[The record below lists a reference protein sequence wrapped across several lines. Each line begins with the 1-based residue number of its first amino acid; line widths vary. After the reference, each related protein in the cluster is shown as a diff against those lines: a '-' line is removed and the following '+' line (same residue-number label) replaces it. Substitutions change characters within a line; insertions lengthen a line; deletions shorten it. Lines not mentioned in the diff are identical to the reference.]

1 MYCGYFGFTEKP
13 FKPTPEPRFLFSTP
27 QHGEALSAILYTIR
41 ERMGFVAVVGEP
53 GTGKTTLLRTA
64 INQLDKKTKSAFI
77 FNTELGFEEILLLV
91 LDDFGLL
98 KVGDK
103 FAKIDL
109 VRRLNH
115 FAIRQMAAGGNVVIM
130 LDEAQNI
137 STKAIE
143 GLRLISNL
151 ESEEKK
157 LIQIVISGQTELDE
171 KLAATEN
178 RQFKQRITLKR
189 AIAPLTQDQTQQYL
203 QHRLTVARYS
213 GPSIFPPKTL
223 KLIHEYSG
231 GVPRLINSICENAL
245 VSAYAL
251 DKKIVEP
258 YVIDEIAGD
267 LGLSKIAG
275 NGHKRGGWFQRF
287 AGINGSKTP

>member
-1 MYCGYFGFTEKP
+1 M
-13 FKPTPEPRFLFSTP
+13 
-27 QHGEALSAILYTIR
+27 
-41 ERMGFVAVVGEP
+41 
-53 GTGKTTLLRTA
+53 
-64 INQLDKKTKSAFI
+64 
-77 FNTELGFEEILLLV
+77 V

-98 KVGDK
+98 EPGEKLAKV
-103 FAKIDL
+103 DL

-115 FAIRQMAAGGNVVIM
+115 FAISQMAAGGNVVIM
-130 LDEAQNI
+130 LDEAQNL
-137 STKAIE
+137 TTRAIE

-151 ESEEKK
+151 ESEERK
-157 LIQIVISGQTELDE
+157 LIQIVISGQTELNE
-171 KLAATEN
+171 KLAATEH

-189 AIAPLTQDQTQQYL
+189 ALTPLTQEQAQQYL

-213 GPSIFPPKTL
+213 GPPIFPPKTL

-251 DKKIVEP
+251 DKKTVEP
-258 YVIDEIAGD
+258 YVIEEIARD

-275 NGHKRGGWFQRF
+275 NGHRRFSLFRKKRAEG
-287 AGINGSKTP
+287 

>member
-1 MYCGYFGFTEKP
+1 MYNHFFGFAENP

-27 QHGEALSAILYTIR
+27 QHEEALTALLYTIR
-41 ERMGFVAVVGEP
+41 VRMGFVAVVGEP

-64 INQLDKKTKSAFI
+64 INQLDKKTKAAFI

-98 KVGDK
+98 KPGLK
-103 FAKIDL
+103 LSKIDL
-109 VRRLNH
+109 VRRLSH

-130 LDEAQNI
+130 LDEAQNL
-137 STKAIE
+137 TTRAIE

-157 LIQIVISGQTELDE
+157 LIQIVISGQSELDQ
-171 KLAATEN
+171 KLAATEH

-189 AIAPLTQDQTQQYL
+189 ALVPLKFEQAQEYL
-203 QHRLTVARYS
+203 QHRLAVARYN
-213 GPSIFPPKTL
+213 GPQIFPPKTL

-251 DKKIVEP
+251 GKKIVEP
-258 YVIDEIAGD
+258 YIVEEITRDLNLLKID
-267 LGLSKIAG
+267 G
-275 NGHKRGGWFQRF
+275 NGHKKGGWLQRW
-287 AGINGSKTP
+287 KR